1 MALMELA
8 RVKNLGVLSLNEVQR
23 CQSTTAC
30 ASSHSRAFATAGFW
44 LQPFASALEF
54 PSFVS

>member
-8 RVKNLGVLSLNEVQR
+8 HVKDLGVFSLNEVQR
-23 CQSTTAC
+23 CQSTTAG
-30 ASSHSRAFATAGFW
+30 ARSHSRAFDTAGFW
-44 LQPFASALEF
+44 LQPFASAVEF